1 MLEVFLLWAIGSVAD
16 LAKIGIETLKGR
28 SISEISLGVFMREAV
43 IAYSCQILKRVG
55 LGDR

>member
-1 MLEVFLLWAIGSVAD
+1 MEVFLLWTIGSAAD

-28 SISEISLGVFMREAV
+28 SISEISLGVFMRGAV